1 MRAPLLLTALLL
13 AAAAAPASAQGSQCS
28 SFGGPSRRICDAA
41 LDGTR
46 AFYPVAG
53 LLVSGGN
60 PVLGTAN
67 TLGGLG
73 RFSLTARANAADV
86 VLPDPKY
93 DGTAGEVPSSEELY
107 APVPLLEGAAGLFE
121 GLPSGLLSIDV
132 LASAHLLPTDQ
143 VEHLSVD
150 PDARRI
156 GDVALGFG
164 YGARVGLLR
173 DDGPLPAVSLSAMRR
188 HVPRLSYGDLD
199 GGDEFRY
206 GVDLQATN
214 VRLVASKQFAAF
226 QLAAGLGWDRYTGE
240 ADVQLREGPD
250 APIEIDLK
258 ESRTLAFVNAGL
270 DLAAVS
276 IVGEA
281 GYQGGRDQELS
292 TDFEDY
298 DTTSAKF
305 FAGLGLRLGF

>member
-1 MRAPLLLTALLL
+1 MRAPLLLTAFLL
-13 AAAAAPASAQGSQCS
+13 ANITPASAQNSQCS
-28 SFGGPSRRICDAA
+28 SFGGTSRRICDAA

-46 AFYPVAG
+46 AFHPVAG

-86 VLPDPKY
+86 ILPDPEY
-93 DGTAGEVPSSEELY
+93 DGVAGEIPSSEELY

-121 GLPSGLLSIDV
+121 GLPSGLLSIDL
-132 LASAHLLPTDQ
+132 LASAQLLPTDQ
-143 VEHLSVD
+143 VENLSVD

-156 GDVALGFG
+156 GDVALGLG
-164 YGARVGLLR
+164 YGLRVGLLR
-173 DDGPLPAVSLSAMRR
+173 DDGPLPAMSLSAMRR
-188 HVPRLSYGDLD
+188 HIPRLAYGDLD
-199 GGDEFRY
+199 GGDEFRS
-206 GVDLQATN
+206 GVDLRATN
-214 VRLVASKQFAAF
+214 VRLVAGKQLAAF
-226 QLAAGLGWDRYTGE
+226 QLAAGLGWDRYTGD
-240 ADVQLREGPD
+240 ADVRLRESPD
-250 APIEIDLK
+250 LPIEIELK
-258 ESRTLAFVNAGL
+258 ESRTLAFVNAGI

-298 DTTSAKF
+298 DTTSGKF

>member
-1 MRAPLLLTALLL
+1 MRAPVLFILLLL
-13 AAAAAPASAQGSQCS
+13 APAAPAAAQSSECS
-28 SFGGPSRRICDAA
+28 SLGGTSRRICDAA

-46 AFYPVAG
+46 AFHPVAG

-60 PVLGTAN
+60 PVLGTAS

-73 RFSLTARANAADV
+73 HFSLTARANAADV

-93 DGTAGEVPSSEELY
+93 DGAAGEVPSSEELY

-121 GLPSGLLSIDV
+121 GLPSGLLSIDL
-132 LASAHLLPTDQ
+132 LASAQLLPTDQ
-143 VEHLSVD
+143 IENLSVAR
-150 PDARRI
+150 DARRI

-164 YGARVGLLR
+164 YGVRVGLLR
-173 DDGPLPAVSLSAMRR
+173 DDGPVPAVSLSAMRR
-188 HVPRLSYGDLD
+188 HVPRLAYGDLD

-206 GVDLQATN
+206 GVDLRATN
-214 VRLVASKQFAAF
+214 LRVVASKQLAAF
-226 QLAAGLGWDRYTGE
+226 QLAAGLGWDRYTGD
-240 ADVQLREGPD
+240 ADVRLREGPD
-250 APIEIDLK
+250 APIEIELE

-281 GYQGGRDQELS
+281 GYQGGRDQGLS

-298 DTTSAKF
+298 DTTSGKF

>member
-13 AAAAAPASAQGSQCS
+13 AAAAPATAQNSQCS

-46 AFYPVAG
+46 AFHPVAG

-93 DGTAGEVPSSEELY
+93 DGTAGEVPSTEELY

-132 LASAHLLPTDQ
+132 LASAQLLPTDQ

-164 YGARVGLLR
+164 YGVRVGLLR

-188 HVPRLSYGDLD
+188 HVPRLAYGDLD

-250 APIEIDLK
+250 IPIEIDLK

-298 DTTSAKF
+298 DTTSGKF

>member
-1 MRAPLLLTALLL
+1 MRAPVLFITLLL
-13 AAAAAPASAQGSQCS
+13 APAAPAAAQSSQCS
-28 SFGGPSRRICDAA
+28 SFGGTSRRICDAA

-46 AFYPVAG
+46 AFHPVAG

-60 PVLGTAN
+60 PVLGTAS

-73 RFSLTARANAADV
+73 HFSLTARANAADV
-86 VLPDPKY
+86 MLPDPKY
-93 DGTAGEVPSSEELY
+93 DGAAGEVPSSEELY
-107 APVPLLEGAAGLFE
+107 APVPLLEGAAGIFE
-121 GLPSGLLSIDV
+121 GLPSGLLSIDLLV
-132 LASAHLLPTDQ
+132 SAQLLPTDQ
-143 VEHLSVD
+143 IENLSVAG
-150 PDARRI
+150 DARRI

-164 YGARVGLLR
+164 YGVRVGLLR
-173 DDGPLPAVSLSAMRR
+173 EDGPVPAVSLSAMRR
-188 HVPRLSYGDLD
+188 HVPRLAYGDLD

-214 VRLVASKQFAAF
+214 LRVVASKQLAAF
-226 QLAAGLGWDRYTGE
+226 QLAAGLGWDRYTGD
-240 ADVQLREGPD
+240 ADVRLREGPN
-250 APIEIDLK
+250 APIEIELE

-292 TDFEDY
+292 TDFDDY
-298 DTTSAKF
+298 DTTSGKF
-305 FAGLGLRLGF
+305 FAGLGLRLDF

>member
-1 MRAPLLLTALLL
+1 MRAPLLLTAFLL
-13 AAAAAPASAQGSQCS
+13 ANITPASAQNSQCS
-28 SFGGPSRRICDAA
+28 SFGGTSRRICDAA

-46 AFYPVAG
+46 AFHPVAG

-86 VLPDPKY
+86 ILPDPEY
-93 DGTAGEVPSSEELY
+93 DGVAGEIPSSEELY

-121 GLPSGLLSIDV
+121 GLPSGLLSIDL
-132 LASAHLLPTDQ
+132 LASAQLLPTDQ
-143 VEHLSVD
+143 VENLSVD

-164 YGARVGLLR
+164 YGLRVGLLR
-173 DDGPLPAVSLSAMRR
+173 DDGPLPAMSLSAMRR
-188 HVPRLSYGDLD
+188 HIPRLAYGDLD
-199 GGDEFRY
+199 GGDEFRS
-206 GVDLQATN
+206 GVDLRATN
-214 VRLVASKQFAAF
+214 VRLVDGKQLAAF
-226 QLAAGLGWDRYTGE
+226 QLADGLGWDRYTGD
-240 ADVQLREGPD
+240 ADVRLRESPD
-250 APIEIDLK
+250 LPIEIELK
-258 ESRTLAFVNAGL
+258 ESRTLAFVNAGI

-298 DTTSAKF
+298 DTTSGKF